1 MITNE
6 MKSDYLLE
14 AQFRKNK
21 SQDSYFKSISNA
33 FSDITELHYNSLS
46 SLCEE
51 WNFF

>member
-21 SQDSYFKSISNA
+21 SQESFFKTIRNA
-33 FSDITELHYNSLS
+33 LSDITELHYNTMS
-46 SLCEE
+46 
-51 WNFF
+51 